1 MLAFGIFV
9 LGVLALAGV
18 ERVALLLTVALG
30 LGVALLLGSVSLG
43 DRLTMARDPQ

>member
-1 MLAFGIFV
+1 VV

-18 ERVALLLTVALG
+18 ERVTLTLTAALG

-43 DRLTMARDPQ
+43 DRLATSHSPSEYES